1 MPIISSSSFFFF
13 SLFFFSYNSNKKKK
27 LKYFHDKHIM
37 NVLYMIETIYIYN
50 DKHKNKINILIG
62 TFFEQTRKII
72 CFFAIDSWN
81 DDARIAIKKQEKWQ
95 FDGNV

>member
-1 MPIISSSSFFFF
+1 
-13 SLFFFSYNSNKKKK
+13 
-27 LKYFHDKHIM
+27 M
-37 NVLYMIETIYIYN
+37 NVHDREYIYN

-72 CFFAIDSWN
+72 CFFAIHSWN

>member
-1 MPIISSSSFFFF
+1 
-13 SLFFFSYNSNKKKK
+13 
-27 LKYFHDKHIM
+27 M